1 MSAATVRVDGPTHDT
16 LRELSEQY
24 GEKMSSL
31 LSQAV
36 KDLRRRKFMEA
47 VNAEFAALR
56 SDPKAWKGEA
66 KERAAW
72 DATLA
77 DGLRK

>member
-1 MSAATVRVDGPTHDT
+1 MPATTVRVDEPTHDT

-31 LSQAV
+31 LAQAV
-36 KDLRRRKFMEA
+36 QDLRRKKFMEA

-56 SDPKAWKGEA
+56 SNPKASERER

-72 DATLA
+72 DTTLP